1 MKYIVYIIFIAVI
14 ASFSFFY
21 SPTSSPDADQSY
33 AVRIDGRSI
42 SSTEIAELKQH
53 SPSLFDQSGDLPES
67 LIMREI
73 LIAEALRQK
82 VDQEEAFHHRIKTF
96 YEQSL
101 VKILVD
107 RKMASIHYT
116 PTTEEVAAYKD
127 LLGRKIEL
135 DLVPV
140 GSPDQS
146 IVAEP
151 EHLSAPY
158 LDLSA
163 AIRMEILFLKPG
175 VASPPFQ
182 LFGQNYVI
190 IVQHIGEKDSLFDH
204 YDDAR
209 DLAVIT
215 EYRRQQIFTQWQ
227 ESLME
232 QAKIEVAPKQKEQE
246 S

>member
-21 SPTSSPDADQSY
+21 FPTSSSNTDQSY
-33 AVRIDGRSI
+33 VIRIDGRCI

-53 SPSLFDQSGDLPES
+53 SPSLFDQSGYLPES

-82 VDQEEAFHHRIKTF
+82 VDQEESFHHRIKTF

-101 VKILVD
+101 VKNLVD
-107 RKMASIHYT
+107 RQMASIHYS
-116 PTTEEVAAYKD
+116 PTTEEFAAYTD
-127 LLGRKIEL
+127 LLGRTIEL
-135 DLVPV
+135 DLVPIA
-140 GSPDQS
+140 SSAQS

-151 EHLSAPY
+151 EHLSGSY

-175 VASPPFQ
+175 VPSAPFH

-190 IVQHIGEKDSLFDH
+190 IVQHIGEKDPLFDN
-204 YDDAR
+204 YDDDR
-209 DLAVIT
+209 DLAVIK
-215 EYRRQQIFTQWQ
+215 EYRRQQIFSQWQ
-227 ESLME
+227 ESLMA
-232 QAKIEVAPKQKEQE
+232 QAKIEVAPKQKEQG